1 MNVVCRC
8 LAKCSDDLGYSRW
21 QVSLGVVYRGLAR
34 CSGGLEDFASR
45 RLTAL
50 PSSRAGSSSAFLWEG
65 FVGIL
70 NWNLQFE
77 MEFSEVGLSRWIG
90 PLCD

>member
-1 MNVVCRC
+1 M
-8 LAKCSDDLGYSRW
+8 
-21 QVSLGVVYRGLAR
+21 SLGVVYRGLAR

-50 PSSRAGSSSAFLWEG
+50 RSPRAGSSPVFLWEG

-77 MEFSEVGLSRWIG
+77 MEFADVGLSRWIG